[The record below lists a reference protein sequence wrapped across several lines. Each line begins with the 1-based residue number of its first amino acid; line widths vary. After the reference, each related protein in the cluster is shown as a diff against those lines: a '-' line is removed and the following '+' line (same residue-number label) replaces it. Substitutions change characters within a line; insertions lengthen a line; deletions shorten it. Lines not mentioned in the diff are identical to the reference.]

1 MSKKSKKNEKNYLD
15 FIPVKNPDI
24 EYETDENGIV
34 TVFIEWK
41 GFYHKIAQKIFRRP
55 RVSDIKMDKYGSFV
69 WHAIDD
75 EKDVHQLSKEMESER
90 QQPDLL
96 ERRGEKIMLKYIPYV
111 LMFAVAT
118 MIIYGWGLWRTM
130 HQKQDLSNML
140 CSKGISKVKKAL
152 KKNKSLTKKELEPFV
167 KDLTAKQPFNSE
179 RIGVT
184 DPNAFL
190 DSILPYML
198 KQKMI
203 KEIRE
208 DKKVVY
214 QLNK

>member
-1 MSKKSKKNEKNYLD
+1 
-15 FIPVKNPDI
+15 
-24 EYETDENGIV
+24 
-34 TVFIEWK
+34 
-41 GFYHKIAQKIFRRP
+41 
-55 RVSDIKMDKYGSFV
+55 
-69 WHAIDD
+69 
-75 EKDVHQLSKEMESER
+75 
-90 QQPDLL
+90 
-96 ERRGEKIMLKYIPYV
+96 MLKYIPYV

-130 HQKQDLSNML
+130 HQKQDLS
-140 CSKGISKVKKAL
+140 
-152 KKNKSLTKKELEPFV
+152 
-167 KDLTAKQPFNSE
+167 AKQPFNSE